1 MTISVLSCPPPL
13 QSGVIFRSYQGE
25 ADHPIVARFDHM
37 GINIL
42 GFTDLPAQ
50 MIFAES
56 NGETVGYGRVWLKPR
71 DGEQR
76 FFLDLGVTP
85 AWGEGELEAAILT
98 WLEACARELALAY
111 PADEPH
117 ALYFFVTDQNP
128 DLQKRLEGNGY
139 TAERYDYKLVRALD
153 EPIALD
159 PLPPGLEIRPLLV
172 AQLPALFDAFA
183 SSFGFDPAED
193 GDHSEESNRQIFVG
207 AQAQLEAS
215 QVAWAGDQVVGAVW
229 NEVNVAEKSGYL
241 SQIHTRPEWQRRG
254 VASALITLSLHHFQ
268 QQGLTS
274 ATVEVQARNPQ
285 ALHLYEQLGFR
296 IQERI
301 TLYQKPF
308 TVCGRSHGI

>member
-1 MTISVLSCPPPL
+1 MGLFRTPPT
-13 QSGVIFRSYQGE
+13 QAGIEFRPYRGE
-25 ADHPIVARFDHM
+25 ADHLTISHFDHM

-42 GFTDLPAQ
+42 GFTDPPAHLL
-50 MIFAES
+50 FAES
-56 NGETVGYGRVWLKPR
+56 KAETVGYGRVWLRPR

-76 FFLDLGVTP
+76 FFLDLGVAP
-85 AWGEGELEAAILT
+85 AWSQGELEEAILT
-98 WLEACARELALAY
+98 WQEACAVELALAH
-111 PADEPH
+111 PVAAPH
-117 ALYFFVTDQNP
+117 ALYFFVADRNP
-128 DLQKRLEGNGY
+128 GLQKRLEGRSY
-139 TAERYDYKLVRALD
+139 TAERYDYKLVRSLD

-183 SSFGFDPAED
+183 SAFGFNPIED
-193 GDHSEESNRQIFVG
+193 GDRSEAANRQIFEG
-207 AQAQLEAS
+207 AQAQLEPS
-215 QVAWAGDQVVGAVW
+215 QVAWAGNQVVGAVW

-241 SQIHTRPEWQRRG
+241 SQIHTRPEWRRRG
-254 VASALITLSLHHFQ
+254 VASALITRSLHHFQ

-308 TVCGRSHGI
+308 TV

>member
-1 MTISVLSCPPPL
+1 MGLFRTPPT
-13 QSGVIFRSYQGE
+13 QAGIEFRPYRGE
-25 ADHPIVARFDHM
+25 ADHPIVAHFDHM

-42 GFTDLPAQ
+42 GFTDPPAHLL
-50 MIFAES
+50 FAES
-56 NGETVGYGRVWLKPR
+56 NGETVGYGRVWLRPR

-76 FFLDLGVTP
+76 FFLDLGVAP
-85 AWGEGELEAAILT
+85 AWSQGELEEAILT
-98 WLEACARELALAY
+98 WQEACAVELALAH
-111 PADEPH
+111 PVAAPH
-117 ALYFFVTDQNP
+117 ALYFFVADRNP
-128 DLQKRLEGNGY
+128 GLQKRLEGRSY
-139 TAERYDYKLVRALD
+139 RAERYDYKLVRSLD

-183 SSFGFDPAED
+183 SAFGFNPIED
-193 GDHSEESNRQIFVG
+193 GDRSEAANRQIFEG
-207 AQAQLEAS
+207 AQAQLEPS
-215 QVAWAGDQVVGAVW
+215 QVAWAGNQVVGAVW

-241 SQIHTRPEWQRRG
+241 SQIHTRPEWRRRG
-254 VASALITLSLHHFQ
+254 VASALITRSLHHFQ

-308 TVCGRSHGI
+308 TVCGRSNNS

>member
-1 MTISVLSCPPPL
+1 MGLFRTPPT
-13 QSGVIFRSYQGE
+13 QAGIEFRPYRGE
-25 ADHPIVARFDHM
+25 ADHLTISHFDHM

-42 GFTDLPAQ
+42 GFTEPPAHLL
-50 MIFAES
+50 FAES
-56 NGETVGYGRVWLKPR
+56 NGETVGYGRVWLRPR

-76 FFLDLGVTP
+76 FFLDLGVAP
-85 AWGEGELEAAILT
+85 AWSQGELEEAILT
-98 WLEACARELALAY
+98 WQEACAVELALAH
-111 PADEPH
+111 PVAAPH
-117 ALYFFVTDQNP
+117 ALYFFVADRNP
-128 DLQKRLEGNGY
+128 GLQKRLEGRSY
-139 TAERYDYKLVRALD
+139 RAERYDYKLVRSLD

-183 SSFGFDPAED
+183 SAFGFNPIED
-193 GDHSEESNRQIFVG
+193 GDRSEAANRQIFEG
-207 AQAQLEAS
+207 AQAQLEPS
-215 QVAWAGDQVVGAVW
+215 QVAWAGNQVVGAVW

-241 SQIHTRPEWQRRG
+241 SQIHTRPEWRRRG
-254 VASALITLSLHHFQ
+254 VASALITRSLHHFQ

-308 TVCGRSHGI
+308 TVCGRSNNS

>member
-1 MTISVLSCPPPL
+1 MGLFRTPPT
-13 QSGVIFRSYQGE
+13 QAGIEFRPYRGE
-25 ADHPIVARFDHM
+25 ADHLTISHFDHM

-42 GFTDLPAQ
+42 GFTEPPAHLL
-50 MIFAES
+50 FAES
-56 NGETVGYGRVWLKPR
+56 NGETVGYGRVWLRPR

-76 FFLDLGVTP
+76 FFLDLGVAP
-85 AWGEGELEAAILT
+85 AWSQGELEEAILT
-98 WLEACARELALAY
+98 WQEACAVELALAH
-111 PADEPH
+111 PVAAPH
-117 ALYFFVTDQNP
+117 ALYFFVADRNP
-128 DLQKRLEGNGY
+128 GLQKRLEGRSY
-139 TAERYDYKLVRALD
+139 RAERYDYKLVHSLD

-183 SSFGFDPAED
+183 SAFGFNPIED
-193 GDHSEESNRQIFVG
+193 GDRSEAANRQIFEG
-207 AQAQLEAS
+207 AQAQLEPS
-215 QVAWAGDQVVGAVW
+215 QVAWAGNQVVGAVW

-241 SQIHTRPEWQRRG
+241 SQIHTRPEWRRRG
-254 VASALITLSLHHFQ
+254 VASALITRSLHHFQ

-308 TVCGRSHGI
+308 TVCGRSNNS